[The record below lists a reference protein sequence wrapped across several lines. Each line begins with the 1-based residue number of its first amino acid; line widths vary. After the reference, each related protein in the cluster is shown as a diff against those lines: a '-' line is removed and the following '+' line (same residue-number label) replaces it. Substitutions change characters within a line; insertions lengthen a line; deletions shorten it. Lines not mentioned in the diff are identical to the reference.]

1 MKLKLIAASLALC
14 LFPVHAMAESPSNSD
29 ITPTFDSIDSC
40 KSLQQEIAAAI
51 EESNGLSSLLTD
63 KSITQKD
70 YLTQLYEGVKLLSK
84 TGEMFFKAS
93 ESHESDCK
101 TFLKQAGK
109 IEEIRKIYDWYLEP
123 TQHAYQ
129 FFKRAREAAV
139 SLNRQKDVDAFNESM
154 TQFDAAIM
162 KLVGV
167 CESDLASTPQA
178 ATCTALSTKLSDIL
192 K

>member
-1 MKLKLIAASLALC
+1 MKLKFVAALALC
-14 LFPVHAMAESPSNSD
+14 LLPFNAMAGGSD
-29 ITPTFDSIDSC
+29 SPTFDSIDSC
-40 KSLQQEIAAAI
+40 KSLQQEIAAAV
-51 EESNGLSSLLTD
+51 EESNGLANLLTD
-63 KSITQKD
+63 KSITLDD
-70 YLTQLYEGVKLLSK
+70 YLSQLYEGVKLLSK

-109 IEEIRKIYDWYLEP
+109 IEEVRKIYDWYLEP
-123 TQHAYQ
+123 TQLAYQ

-154 TQFDAAIM
+154 TQYDAAIM

-167 CESDLASTPQA
+167 CEADLANTPHA
-178 ATCTALSTKLSDIL
+178 ATCTALSSKLADIL